1 LDNEEIDEE
10 EEDVE
15 DKAVVIKKDKA
26 VLSVDS
32 GWDDKD
38 ELEDDTKDANG
49 KRKRGPKT
57 TIKPPQLEILKTC
70 FDQNPKPSPKIFGE
84 LAQDTGLTKRVIQV
98 NIKRDLIYI
107 VVIYNSTP

>member
-1 LDNEEIDEE
+1 MEE
-10 EEDVE
+10 EEEEE
-15 DKAVVIKKDKA
+15 DKAVVVRKDKA

-38 ELEDDTKDANG
+38 ELGNEEDDMKDANG

-98 NIKRDLIYI
+98 NIEMYIYLVFSLNI
-107 VVIYNSTP
+107 

>member
-1 LDNEEIDEE
+1 MCDNSSDNSGIEEKDDTLDNDEDEE
-10 EEDVE
+10 EED
-15 DKAVVIKKDKA
+15 KSTTTKDK
-26 VLSVDS
+26 SVS
-32 GWDDKD
+32 ED
-38 ELEDDTKDANG
+38 ELANEDEDAKDANG

-98 NIKRDLIYI
+98 DLFEPISKRL
-107 VVIYNSTP
+107 